1 TGKSA
6 IEYDER
12 VLTADTD
19 GQVQKTFRIYRR
31 IDFQRKVGERQQ
43 ESTIRP
49 GIRRL
54 VVIRHENAE
63 VPFSP
68 DGPLMWG
75 EIDLVRTDVFT
86 PALTGLLP
94 DGAVRLGDRWKATNS
109 AVQELTDME
118 RIEEGQVE
126 CRLDQVGMLQ
136 DRRQARVNFSGTV
149 RGVNEDGPNR
159 QRLEGF
165 FHFDLESNHV
175 SYLSLNGIS
184 ILLDKDGKDV
194 GRVEGKCVLARQAN

>member
-31 IDFQRKVGERQQ
+31 IDFQRKVGDRPQ

-49 GIRRL
+49 SVRRL
-54 VVIRHENAE
+54 VVLRHENAE

-68 DGPLMWG
+68 DGPLTWG

-86 PALTGLLP
+86 PALLGLLSEK
-94 DGAVRLGDRWKATNS
+94 AVNLGDRWKAS
-109 AVQELTDME
+109 KAAIQELTDME
-118 RIEEGQVE
+118 RIE
-126 CRLDQVGMLQ
+126 
-136 DRRQARVNFSGTV
+136 
-149 RGVNEDGPNR
+149 
-159 QRLEGF
+159 
-165 FHFDLESNHV
+165 
-175 SYLSLNGIS
+175 
-184 ILLDKDGKDV
+184 
-194 GRVEGKCVLARQAN
+194 